1 MATSAK
7 KKARERL
14 LAETRPKPVVTPT
27 KQCTCL
33 ASIRPRSQHAI
44 DCALFYD
51 V

>member
-14 LAETRPKPVVTPT
+14 LEASRPVGPVTPV
-27 KQCTCL
+27 KQCMCL

-44 DCALFYD
+44 DCPLFYD